1 MKKTIIIGGAA
12 GEGINTAAKFI
23 ERIVKDQGLH
33 FLSYKNYM
41 SRVRGGYNYTTITI
55 GDEPVYS
62 IEKKAHLFLALN
74 KEAGEHAVKRITEK
88 GTVYAIVPFG
98 DSGLD
103 NTLDVHIAD
112 QEKLKAIKNKNA
124 GNMACV
130 GAAIAYL
137 GLDKTIVGSM
147 RQSKWSDTI
156 NDQNE
161 QAALLGYACFENHTR
176 PSWIFNKEHEKLM
189 MIGGNQAVALGALA
203 AGVGFYSAY
212 PMAPST
218 GIMTYLSQQQ
228 KETKMLVEQA
238 EDEIAAI
245 MSAIGAASNGV
256 RAMTSTSGG
265 GFSLMVEAVG
275 FAAVSEVP
283 LVVCNVQRPGP
294 ATGLPTRT
302 EQADLMFM
310 ATASQGEFARIL
322 LAPTSIEDAFYTT
335 FRAFNLAEKYQ
346 VPVMILTDQYLAD
359 ATTTTPIF
367 DTGSLEVSRYL
378 QSEPSKDYK
387 RYAFKDYIGTRK
399 YPGIDNE
406 TIVMTDSHVHDEYGG
421 VSEDEE
427 VTMALKNKLLNKE
440 NAILSDL
447 KKPMRV
453 GGDSYDYLLISWGS
467 TVDIVKD
474 VVTLARDKGIQ
485 VSALGFSDVYPMA
498 DDILDPYLKKDTKII
513 NVEGNATNQFGKLLR
528 MATGVK
534 WTFSINKYDGRPFTS
549 HEILEQLE
557 VIVNG

>member
-55 GDEPVYS
+55 GDEPVLS
-62 IEKKAHLFLALN
+62 IEKNAHLFLALN
-74 KEAGEHAVKRITEK
+74 KEAGEHAIKRITDN
-88 GTVYAIVPFG
+88 GTVYAIVPFDDKEAKG
-98 DSGLD
+98 DY
-103 NTLDVHIAD
+103 DVHIAD

-137 GLDKTIVGSM
+137 GLEKQLIKTL
-147 RQSKWSDTI
+147 RQSKWSDKVNEE
-156 NDQNE
+156 ND
-161 QAALLGYACFENHTR
+161 QAALLGYACFEHHQA
-176 PSWIFNKEHEKLM
+176 PSWTFSKEQEKMM

-218 GIMTYLSQQQ
+218 GVMTYLSQHQN
-228 KETKMLVEQA
+228 EMKMLVEQA

-359 ATTTTPIF
+359 ATTMTPIF
-367 DTGSLEVSRYL
+367 DTASLEVNRYL
-378 QSEPSKDYK
+378 KTEPDSDYK
-387 RYAFKDYIGTRK
+387 RYAFHDYIGTRK
-399 YPGIDNE
+399 YPGIDDE

-427 VTMALKNKLLNKE
+427 VTMALKHKLLNKE
-440 NAILSDL
+440 NDILSDL
-447 KKPMRV
+447 KKPV
-453 GGDSYDYLLISWGS
+453 LEGGDHYDYLLISWGS

-474 VVTLARDKGIQ
+474 AIRLARERGIKA
-485 VSALGFSDVYPMA
+485 SALGFSDVYPVA
-498 DDILDPYLKKDTKII
+498 EDILDPYLNKGTKII

-534 WTFSINKYDGRPFTS
+534 WTDSINKYDGRPFTS
-549 HEILEQLE
+549 QEIVEQLE
-557 VIVNG
+557 VLING

>member
-55 GDEPVYS
+55 GDTPIYS

-74 KEAGEHAVKRITEK
+74 KEAAENAVERITEK
-88 GTVYAIVPFG
+88 GTIYAIVPFEHNA
-98 DSGLD
+98 SEEVLD
-103 NTLDVHIAD
+103 IQIID

-137 GLDKTIVGSM
+137 GLDKSIIKTL
-147 RQSKWSDTI
+147 QQPKWSDAI
-156 NDQNE
+156 NAQND
-161 QAALLGYACFENHTR
+161 QAALLGYASFENHPQTT
-176 PSWIFNKEHEKLM
+176 WTFNKEHEKLM
-189 MIGGNQAVALGALA
+189 MIGGNQAVALGAMA

-218 GIMTYLSQQQ
+218 GIMTYLSQHQ
-228 KETKMLVEQA
+228 KEVNMLVEQA
-238 EDEIAAI
+238 EDEIAAM

-265 GFSLMVEAVG
+265 GFSLMVEALG

-283 LVVCNVQRPGP
+283 IVACNVQRPGP

-310 ATASQGEFARIL
+310 ATASQGEFSRIL

-359 ATTTTPIF
+359 ATTTTPLF
-367 DTGSLEVSRYL
+367 DTASLEVNRYL
-378 QSEPSKDYK
+378 QVEPVKDYK
-387 RYAFKDYIGTRK
+387 RYALNDYIGTRK
-399 YPGIDNE
+399 YPGIDSE
-406 TIVMTDSHVHDEYGG
+406 TIVMTDSHVHDEYGS
-421 VSEDEE
+421 VSEDSAM
-427 VTMALKNKLLNKE
+427 TIALKHKLLNKE
-440 NAILSDL
+440 KDILSDL
-447 KKPMRV
+447 KAPTLD
-453 GGDSYDYLLISWGS
+453 GGDVYDYLLISWGS
-467 TVDIVKD
+467 TVGVVKD
-474 VVTLARDKGIQ
+474 MITLARDKGIQ
-485 VSALGFSDVYPMA
+485 VSALGFSDVYPIA
-498 DDILDPYLKKDTKII
+498 ENVLEPYLKENTVII
-513 NVEGNATNQFGKLLR
+513 NVEGNANNQFGRLLR

-534 WTFSINKYDGRPFTS
+534 WTYSINKYDGRPFTS
-549 HEILEQLE
+549 QEMLEQLE
-557 VIVNG
+557 VIING